1 MPIPVSAG
9 LNRWRVRKWAAFKR
23 AFDIV
28 QNSTRRLRIVSGA
41 SGELYAGIGRRLSG
55 IYAKYQPLVFAG
67 CLLLVVIIVFSVL
80 SPAFLSLGNFRN
92 ILLSTSILMI
102 ASSGA
107 ALIIIMGSI
116 DLSVGA
122 IATMAGL
129 LTSFFVPQLGVFAI
143 FVGVPVGLLFGCI
156 NGLLHVYLQI
166 PSILVTLGT
175 ATSISGL
182 VLFISD
188 GSSLPVWNESFDA
201 IAMGEPIPFVSN
213 LMLIG
218 IVLYFVMHHID
229 KNTRLGRAAFAI
241 GGDEMTAKLLGVRVR
256 KYKIQLFT
264 LCGLMAG
271 IAGALLAA
279 RLGNATV
286 KMGDYL
292 MFQTITAVVIG
303 GTAITGGVGSVAQ
316 TLLGAL
322 VITILGNG
330 MNIIALHPYIQ
341 TVVYG
346 LVILTAVLIMRDKS
360 RLTDV
365 K

>member
-1 MPIPVSAG
+1 MSSVTESSD
-9 LNRWRVRKWAAFKR
+9 L
-23 AFDIV
+23 
-28 QNSTRRLRIVSGA
+28 A
-41 SGELYAGIGRRLSG
+41 SGCSLARRF
-55 IYAKYQPLVFAG
+55 ARHRPLFFAG
-67 CLLLVVIIVFSVL
+67 GLLLAVIVIFALL

-102 ASSGA
+102 AASGA
-107 ALIIIMGSI
+107 ALIIMMGSV

-122 IATMAGL
+122 VATMAGL
-129 LTSFFVPQLGVFAI
+129 LTAYFVPDLGVFAI
-143 FVGVPVGLLFGCI
+143 FVGIPVGLLFGWI

-182 VLFISD
+182 VLFVSD
-188 GSSLPVWNESFDA
+188 GSSIPVRDETFVA
-201 IAMGEPIPFVSN
+201 IAMGEPIPFISN

-218 IVLYFVMHHID
+218 LVLYFMMHHID
-229 KNTRLGRAAFAI
+229 KNTRLGRTAFAI

-256 KYKIQLFT
+256 RSKILLFT

-279 RLGNATV
+279 RMGNATV

-292 MFQTITAVVIG
+292 MFQSITAVVVG
-303 GTAITGGVGSVAQ
+303 GTAITGGVGGVAQ

-322 VITILGNG
+322 VITVLGNG
-330 MNIIALHPYIQ
+330 MNIIALHPYFQ
-341 TVVYG
+341 TIIFG
-346 LVILTAVLIMRDKS
+346 LVILAAVLVMRDS
-360 RLTDV
+360 GRLTDV